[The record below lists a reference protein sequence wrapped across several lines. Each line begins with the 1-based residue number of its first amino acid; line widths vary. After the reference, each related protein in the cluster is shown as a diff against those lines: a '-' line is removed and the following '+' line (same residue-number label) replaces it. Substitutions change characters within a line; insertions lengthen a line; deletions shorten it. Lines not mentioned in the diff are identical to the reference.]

1 MPRFTR
7 MQVLNAVLEGGIV
20 PIFHHHDL
28 NVMKEAVRACDKAG
42 VRVFEM
48 TNRGDGAHE
57 VFLELERYCA
67 MDLPRMILGAGTI
80 MDAGTA
86 STYIN
91 NGASFI
97 VSPIL
102 NPEVARACN
111 RRKVPHIPGV
121 ATVTEISSAEELGCE
136 IMKLF
141 PAQELGGPSFIKAV
155 KGPCPWTLLMPSGGV
170 ELNENSLTEWFGAGA
185 AAVAVGGSIFP
196 REAVEK
202 KDFSGAAA
210 KLAAGAAIIKKLREK
225 TARTER

>member
-28 NVMKEAVRACDKAG
+28 DVMKVAIRACDKAG
-42 VRVFEM
+42 IRVFEM

-57 VFLELERYCA
+57 TFRELEKYCA

-80 MDAGTA
+80 MDAATA
-86 STYIN
+86 SLYIN

-97 VSPIL
+97 VSPNL
-102 NPEVARACN
+102 NPEVTRVCN

-121 ATVTEISSAEELGCE
+121 ATVTEISQAEELGCE

-155 KGPCPWTLLMPSGGV
+155 RGPCPWTSLMASGGV
-170 ELNENSLTEWFGAGA
+170 ELTETSLGEWFGAGV
-185 AAVAVGGSIFP
+185 AAVAVGGSLFSKQAI
-196 REAVEK
+196 EK
-202 KDFSGAAA
+202 KDFAGITA
-210 KLAAGAAIIKKLREK
+210 KLAAGAAIIKKLKESD
-225 TARTER
+225 ARKEQ